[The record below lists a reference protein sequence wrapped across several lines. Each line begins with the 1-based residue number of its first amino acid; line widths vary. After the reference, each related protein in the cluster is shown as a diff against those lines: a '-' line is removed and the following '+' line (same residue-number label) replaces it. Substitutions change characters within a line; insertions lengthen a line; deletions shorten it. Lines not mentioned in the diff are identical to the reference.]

1 MTQYVYGKNV
11 VKQLLQEDKK
21 IYEILMAEGMRDTAL
36 EKLIK
41 EHKITC
47 KILPR
52 KKMDGMLQEIIRESL
67 QKLMTIRHMNYWNC

>member
-52 KKMDGMLQEIIRESL
+52 KK
-67 QKLMTIRHMNYWNC
+67 

>member
-1 MTQYVYGKNV
+1 
-11 VKQLLQEDKK
+11 
-21 IYEILMAEGMRDTAL
+21 MAEGMRDTAL

-52 KKMDGMLQEIIRESL
+52 KKWMVCYREIIRESL
-67 QKLMTIRHMNYWNC
+67 QN